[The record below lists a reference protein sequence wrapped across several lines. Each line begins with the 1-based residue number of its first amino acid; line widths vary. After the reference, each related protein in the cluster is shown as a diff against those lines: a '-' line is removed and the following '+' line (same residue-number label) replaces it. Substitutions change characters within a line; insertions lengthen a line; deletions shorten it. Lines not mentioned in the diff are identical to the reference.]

1 MSNIIDYLDWRGD
14 LSLKMRDFNEVD
26 AVILS
31 RLSYIPFDNIVPKS
45 FLTGVSIK
53 SAAKDLLNDPGAI
66 EKVYK
71 ISDLLML
78 KKISESPR
86 FSRLSLCGYIN
97 QWDASSEKQFSA
109 LTVKISE
116 DLYFISYRGTDNTLV
131 GWKEDFNMS
140 FICPVPAQQS
150 AVAYIEA
157 AARCLKG
164 NLIPGG
170 HSKGGNLAAYSAA
183 FCNRDV
189 QNRIEK
195 VYNFDGPGFDEKV
208 LESEGYREICGKI
221 ITFIPQSSIVGML
234 LEHEEKY
241 TILKSVERN
250 GLMQHDV
257 YSWVVSRDRFER
269 LKDVTDSSR
278 FLDHTLKDWVKNM
291 TPAQREAFVDT
302 AYALISQTGAHTLR
316 ELNSNVAENARI
328 VLSSLKGLDD
338 DSREIL
344 FKSIGLFFKSLRSN
358 LQILLN

>member
-1 MSNIIDYLDWRGD
+1 MTNIIDYLNWRGD
-14 LSLKMRDFNEVD
+14 LSLKMRPFNEVD

-53 SAAKDLLNDPGAI
+53 SAAGDLLRDPAAI
-66 EKVYK
+66 EKVYRN
-71 ISDLLML
+71 SDLLML

-97 QWDASSEKQFSA
+97 QWDEASEKQFSA

-116 DLYFISYRGTDNTLV
+116 DTWFISYRGTDNTLV

-140 FICPVPAQQS
+140 FICPVPAQES
-150 AVAYIEA
+150 SVAYIEA

-164 NLIPGG
+164 SIITGG

-183 FCNRDV
+183 FCSSGL
-189 QNRIEK
+189 QSRIKK
-195 VYNFDGPGFDEKV
+195 VYNFDGPGFDQKV
-208 LESEGYREICGKI
+208 LESQGYRAICDRI
-221 ITFIPQSSIVGML
+221 STFIPQSSVVGML

-241 TILKSVERN
+241 TILKSVEKN
-250 GLMQHDV
+250 GLMQHNV

-269 LKDVTDSSR
+269 LEDVTDSSKL
-278 FLDHTLKDWVKNM
+278 LDHTLKDWVKNM

-302 AYALISQTGAHTLR
+302 AYALISQTGAHTIR
-316 ELNSNVAENARI
+316 ELNSNVAENTRI
-328 VLSSLKGLDD
+328 ILASIKGLDD
-338 DSREIL
+338 ESREIL
-344 FKSIGLFFKSLRSN
+344 FKSIKLFFKSLRTN
-358 LQILLN
+358 LQGLSN